1 MEINGAALQ
10 HHAAHVVE
18 RQHVEKPLAE
28 RVRHKASRRCHPKS
42 ALGSRAE
49 CAEQRWPGAG
59 STSRDDSIGR
69 WQHADTEN
77 IDFFK
82 KVSTH
87 PPQFVDGAY
96 LRRVCLSF
104 DAARVVPT
112 VFVTES
118 SSRVV
123 MSQLPWA
130 SSNNVD
136 VGEVNA

>member
-1 MEINGAALQ
+1 MEDVDDYEATTYPNTLCPLFMHQ
-10 HHAAHVVE
+10 LRDLLHAHRCVLIIRLCEDYVRDIVV
-18 RQHVEKPLAE
+18 LDA
-28 RVRHKASRRCHPKS
+28 
-42 ALGSRAE
+42 
-49 CAEQRWPGAG
+49 
-59 STSRDDSIGR
+59 
-69 WQHADTEN
+69 
-77 IDFFK
+77 K

-130 SSNNVD
+130 SVENAD